1 MKDSNFLSPSVLLQR
16 SRFPCSL
23 VRPPSHVMPRSSVR
37 ALLVLALTSVPAFAQ
52 APAASPSAPAS
63 APAATAPAPTT
74 PFTVEDAIA
83 LALKNNFD
91 LQVQGYALENA
102 RDNVAIQEAGFDP
115 TITASAR
122 RNVNQQASVTN
133 RLDDLNA
140 IIREGP
146 RSDTT
151 TVSAGVTLPR
161 NPLTNGSLAL
171 NTNIS
176 RSATNSS
183 NQLLNPAFNHGV
195 SATINQPLLNGAGRH
210 MAIAALMRA
219 KLGVNIA
226 AINYR
231 SRVLQVI
238 SDTENAYYNLVAARE
253 TLRIRQ
259 NSLDY
264 SQKLFEENQARRTTG
279 VATDLDVLT
288 SEVGVATARSGVI
301 QADQA
306 IRDAEDRLLNLINM
320 PNFEVQIGPVALA
333 DYREGAPNFA
343 ASYKMARELYPDTLS
358 REETIKQLQLDLETA
373 RRNQLPDLD
382 FIASLGYTARSTNA
396 GYEQVIAN
404 LPNDHG
410 NNWSLALNYSMPW
423 GKHADKARYRQAQ
436 SSLLS
441 QKVQLEQLQQS
452 LVVNVRAAVRAIE
465 TFLATVEIRT
475 KATELAARQ
484 YDQQKARYDA
494 GLSTSRLVLLAQDD
508 LENARFNE
516 LSARVSLRRAVAEL
530 HRLEGSSIERF
541 GVKVPTP

>member
-1 MKDSNFLSPSVLLQR
+1 
-16 SRFPCSL
+16 
-23 VRPPSHVMPRSSVR
+23 MPRSFVC
-37 ALLVLALTSVPAFAQ
+37 ALLALSLTSVHALAQ
-52 APAASPSAPAS
+52 APAASAAAP
-63 APAATAPAPTT
+63 APAAPANNVA
-74 PFTVEDAIA
+74 PFTLEEAIA
-83 LALKNNFD
+83 LALKKNFD
-91 LQVQGYALENA
+91 LQVSGYTLENA
-102 RDNVAIQEAGFDP
+102 RDAVAIQEAAFDP
-115 TITASAR
+115 TITASLR
-122 RNVNQQASVTN
+122 RNVNQQASITN

-140 IIREGP
+140 NSIVREGP
-146 RSDTT
+146 RSDNTT
-151 TVSAGVTLPR
+151 MSAGVTLPR
-161 NPLTNGSLAL
+161 IPVTNGSVSV

-195 SATINQPLLNGAGRH
+195 SATVNQPLLNGAGRH
-210 MAIAALMRA
+210 MATAALRRA

-226 AINYR
+226 SIAYR
-231 SRVLQVI
+231 SRVLAVI
-238 SDTENAYYNLVAARE
+238 MDTENAYYNLVAARE

-259 NSLDY
+259 NSLEY

-288 SEVGVATARSGVI
+288 SEVGVATSRSGVI
-301 QADQA
+301 QAQQS
-306 IRDAEDRLLNLINM
+306 IHDAEDRLINLLNM

-343 ASYKMARELYPDTLS
+343 TSYKLAREFYPDTLS

-382 FIASLGYTARSTNA
+382 FIASLGYTARSTSA

-423 GKHADKARYRQAQ
+423 GRHAEKARYRQAQ

-441 QKVQLEQLQQS
+441 QKVQLEQLEQN
-452 LVVNVRAAVRAIE
+452 LVVNVRSAVRAIE
-465 TFLATVEIRT
+465 TFLATVEIRA

-530 HRLEGSSIERF
+530 HRLEGSSIQRF
-541 GVKVPTP
+541 GVQLPQ